1 MKTTIPAVNDYE
13 VRIWYSARVG
23 DECFV
28 AQVVGWP
35 SIMAHGDTHEEAARE
50 IRDALTLALKVSI
63 KHGNPIPDPV
73 HRVSV
78 AAAALGSI
86 GGKSKSPAK
95 VAAVRRNGRLGGR
108 PRKVKELVGA

>member
-1 MKTTIPAVNDYE
+1 MKTIPTVNDYE

-35 SIMAHGDTHEEAARE
+35 SIMAHGGTHEEAARE

-63 KHGNPIPDPV
+63 KHGNPIPEPK
-73 HRVSV
+73 SAAQS
-78 AAAALGSI
+78 AAATLGSL
-86 GGKSKSPAK
+86 GGKTMTPARL
-95 VAAVRRNGRLGGR
+95 AANKRNAQKAGR
-108 PRKVKELVGA
+108 PRKLARELVAA